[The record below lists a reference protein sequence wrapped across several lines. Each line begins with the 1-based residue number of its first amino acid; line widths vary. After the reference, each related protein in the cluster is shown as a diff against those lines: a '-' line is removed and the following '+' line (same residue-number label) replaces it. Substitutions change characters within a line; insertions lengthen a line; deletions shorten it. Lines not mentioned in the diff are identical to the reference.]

1 MKEIIK
7 KILVG
12 ILAVGIVIG
21 AAVYRFVLYD
31 PNKANETTTQP
42 TVTDAEGTTYYA
54 VTNPDGSMMVIV
66 TNESGEQYKAEFD
79 GENVGST
86 VEAVSEGEVEGAL
99 PTNYTGPHLNV
110 ESTSSQKADEADT
123 DSAATTNKKPSGVTT
138 TNTPGTTKAT
148 TTKAPAQQNTTKA
161 TTTKAPAQQTTT
173 KEATTKAP
181 AKQTTTKATATGNKV
196 DIYQTVFASGNF
208 LMEVNDPDLGA
219 VTMAMK
225 GNKMYVEAS
234 MEGMSLELVYNGD
247 IKDKDHPDGTWYLM
261 LDSLKKYSTMPSEM
275 LGDMNVSELTKDFAK
290 DDGNLVYTTSVED
303 VDGALLVCESTVDN
317 NGNTLKYYFDGDV
330 LVRSDTVAPDG
341 SVSTTRFS
349 KITTEVPDD
358 LFTIPAG
365 YSYINLEWLMNSLA

>member
-12 ILAVGIVIG
+12 VLAVGIVIG

-42 TVTDAEGTTYYA
+42 TVTDAAGTTYYA

-66 TNESGEQYKAEFD
+66 TNENGEQYKAEFD

-86 VEAVSEGEVEGAL
+86 VEAVSEGEVEGTL

-110 ESTSSQKADEADT
+110 EATISQKTTQASG
-123 DSAATTNKKPSGVTT
+123 DSNSATTEKVSGVTT

-148 TTKAPAQQNTTKA
+148 TTKAPAQQSTTKA
-161 TTTKAPAQQTTT
+161 T
-173 KEATTKAP
+173 TTKAP
-181 AKQTTTKATATGNKV
+181 AKQTTTKAPVQQGSEATGNKV

>member
-7 KILVG
+7 KIVVG

-42 TVTDAEGTTYYA
+42 TVTDAAGTTYYA

-66 TNESGEQYKAEFD
+66 TNENGEQYKAEFD

-86 VEAVSEGEVEGAL
+86 VAAVSQGEVQGTL

-110 ESTSSQKADEADT
+110 EATSNG
-123 DSAATTNKKPSGVTT
+123 TTAEKPSAVTT
-138 TNTPGTTKAT
+138 TTNP
-148 TTKAPAQQNTTKA
+148 NTTKA
-161 TTTKAPAQQTTT
+161 SAGQTTT
-173 KEATTKAP
+173 APTTTKAP
-181 AKQTTTKATATGNKV
+181 AKQTTTKAPAQQATQQMTEATGNKV

-208 LMEVNDPDLGA
+208 LMEVNDPDLQN

-234 MEGMSLELVYNGD
+234 MEGMSLKLVFNGD
-247 IKDKDHPDGTWYLM
+247 IKNEDHPDGTWYLI
-261 LDSLKKYSTMPSEM
+261 LDSLKKYSTMPAEM
-275 LGDMNVSELTKDFAK
+275 LGDMDVNELTKDFAK

-341 SVSTTRFS
+341 TVSSTKFS
-349 KITTEVPDD
+349 KITTEVPDE
-358 LFTIPAG
+358 LFVVPQG
-365 YSYINLEWLMNSLA
+365 YSFINLEWLMNSLA

>member
-1 MKEIIK
+1 MKEVIK
-7 KILVG
+7 KIVVG

-31 PNKANETTTQP
+31 PNKSNETTTQP
-42 TVTDAEGTTYYA
+42 TVTDAAGTTYYA

-66 TNESGEQYKAEFD
+66 TNENGEQYKAEFD

-86 VEAVSEGEVEGAL
+86 VEAVSEGEVEGTL

-110 ESTSSQKADEADT
+110 EATSSQKPTQVSGNT
-123 DSAATTNKKPSGVTT
+123 DSTTEKVSGVTT
-138 TNTPGTTKAT
+138 TTNPG
-148 TTKAPAQQNTTKA
+148 TTKA

-173 KEATTKAP
+173 KAPAQQTTTKAP
-181 AKQTTTKATATGNKV
+181 VKQTTTKAPAQQNTEETGNKV

-247 IKDKDHPDGTWYLM
+247 IKDDKHPDGTWYLI
-261 LDSLKKYSTMPSEM
+261 LDSLKKYSTMPAEM
-275 LGDMNVSELTKDFAK
+275 LGDMDVNELTKDFAK
-290 DDGNLVYTTSVED
+290 DDGNLVYTSDVVD
-303 VDGALLVCESTVDN
+303 VDGALLVCESTVDG

-349 KITTEVPDD
+349 KITTEVPDS
-358 LFTIPAG
+358 LFTVPQG
-365 YSYINLEWLMNSLA
+365 YSFINLEWLMNSLA